1 VSTDLFRALVLGIV
15 QGLTEFLPVSSSAH
29 LTLTPWLLGWQAFD
43 REYGL
48 TFDVA
53 LHIGT
58 LVAMLW
64 YFRDMWIRLFQ
75 AVLARVPELAPE
87 RRLARDIAI
96 ACVPAVIAGV
106 LLQKK
111 AETTFRDPLQIACLL
126 IGMGIVMGIVDR
138 LPSRHRRLKSM
149 GWRDALF
156 IGLAQSAALLPG
168 VSRSGSTITA
178 GLVEGF
184 EREDAARFSF
194 LLSVPITGGAILFEL
209 RHVLAH
215 GMPAHEIGVFAVGI
229 LSSLIVGYF
238 AVAGLLAFL
247 RRYSLTVFVVYR
259 ILFGLFVIA
268 VLASRGALGA
278 H

>member
-1 VSTDLFRALVLGIV
+1 VTTDLFRALVLGIV

-29 LTLTPWLLGWQAFD
+29 LTLTPVLLGWQAFD

-53 LHIGT
+53 LHLGT
-58 LVAMLW
+58 LVAVLW
-64 YFRDMWIRLFQ
+64 YFRDTWLQLIR
-75 AVLARVPELAPE
+75 AVVGRGPDLASE
-87 RRLARDIAI
+87 RRLASDIAI

-106 LLQKK
+106 LLEKK
-111 AETTFRDPLQIACLL
+111 AETTFRDPIQIAYIL
-126 IGMGIVMGIVDR
+126 IGMAIVMGIVDR
-138 LPSRHRRLKSM
+138 LPSRHRRLQGM

-156 IGLAQSAALLPG
+156 IGLAQAAALLPG

-178 GLVEGF
+178 GLVGGF

-194 LLSVPITGGAILFEL
+194 LLSAPITAGAVLFKL
-209 RHVLAH
+209 RHILAH
-215 GMPAHEIGVFAVGI
+215 GMPAHQAAVFAVGI
-229 LSSLIVGYF
+229 LSSLVVGYL

-247 RRYSLTVFVVYR
+247 RRYSLTVFVIYR
-259 ILFGLFVIA
+259 ILFGLFVLA
-268 VLASRGALGA
+268 VIR

>member
-1 VSTDLFRALVLGIV
+1 VSTDLFRAFVLGIV

-29 LTLTPWLLGWQAFD
+29 LALVPKLLHWEAFD

-53 LHIGT
+53 LHLGT
-58 LVAMLW
+58 LVAVLW
-64 YFRDMWIRLFQ
+64 YFRDIWIRLIR
-75 AVLARVPELAPE
+75 AVIARAPDLAPE
-87 RRLARDIAI
+87 RRLASDIAI
-96 ACVPAVIAGV
+96 ACIPAVIAGV
-106 LLQKK
+106 LLEKK
-111 AETTFRDPLQIACLL
+111 AETTFRDPAQIAYLL
-126 IGMGIVMGIVDR
+126 IGMAIVMGIVDR

-156 IGLAQSAALLPG
+156 IGVAQAAALLPG

-194 LLSVPITGGAILFEL
+194 LLSAPITAGAVLFKL
-209 RHVLAH
+209 RHILAH
-215 GMPAHEIGVFAVGI
+215 GMPTHEAGVFAIGI
-229 LSSLIVGYF
+229 LSSLVVGYL

-259 ILFGLFVIA
+259 VLFGLL
-268 VLASRGALGA
+268 VLAMVR

>member
-15 QGLTEFLPVSSSAH
+15 QGLTEFLPVSSSGH
-29 LTLTPWLLGWQAFD
+29 LTLVPKLLHWEAFD
-43 REYGL
+43 QEYGL
-48 TFDVA
+48 QFDVA

-58 LVAMLW
+58 LIALLW
-64 YFRDMWIRLFQ
+64 YFRDVWLRLIRGLF
-75 AVLARVPELAPE
+75 ARVPELAAD
-87 RRLARDIAI
+87 RRLAEHIAI

-106 LLQKK
+106 LLEKK
-111 AETTFRDPLQIACLL
+111 AETAFRDPVQIACLL

-138 LPSRHRRLKSM
+138 LPSRHRRLNGM

-156 IGLAQSAALLPG
+156 IGLAQAAALLPG

-194 LLSVPITGGAILFEL
+194 LLSAPITAGAILFKL
-209 RHVLAH
+209 RHVFAH
-215 GMPAHEIGVFAVGI
+215 GLPAHEAAVFAVGI
-229 LSSLIVGYF
+229 LSSLVVGYL

-247 RRYSLTVFVVYR
+247 RRYNLTVFVVYR
-259 ILFGLFVIA
+259 ILFGLL
-268 VLASRGALGA
+268 VLVLLR

>member
-1 VSTDLFRALVLGIV
+1 MSTDLFRALVLGIV

-29 LTLTPWLLGWQAFD
+29 LALVPKLLHWEAFD
-43 REYGL
+43 QEYNL
-48 TFDVA
+48 SFDVA

-58 LVAMLW
+58 LIALLW
-64 YFRDMWIRLFQ
+64 YFRDIWLRLIR

-87 RRLARDIAI
+87 RRLATDIAV

-106 LLQKK
+106 LLEKR
-111 AETTFRDPLQIACLL
+111 AETTFRDPVQIACLL

-138 LPSRHRRLKSM
+138 LPSRHRRLAGM

-156 IGLAQSAALLPG
+156 IGLAQAAALLPG

-178 GLVEGF
+178 GLLEGF

-194 LLSVPITGGAILFEL
+194 LLSAPITAGAVLFKL
-209 RHVLAH
+209 RHVFTH
-215 GMPAHEIGVFAVGI
+215 GLPPNEAGVFAVGI
-229 LSSLIVGYF
+229 ASSLIVGYL
-238 AVAGLLAFL
+238 AVAGLIAFL

-259 ILFGLFVIA
+259 ILFGLFVLA
-268 VLASRGALGA
+268 VLR